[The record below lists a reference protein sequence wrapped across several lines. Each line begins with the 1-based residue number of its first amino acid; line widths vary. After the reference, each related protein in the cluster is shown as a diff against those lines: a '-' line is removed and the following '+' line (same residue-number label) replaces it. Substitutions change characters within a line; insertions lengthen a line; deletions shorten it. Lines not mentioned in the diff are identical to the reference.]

1 LKRLNQPTEFI
12 KTELRQQENNLIAFN
27 NVSFFYPKRE
37 LFKDVSF
44 KIEKGEFAF
53 LIGESG
59 MGKTTLL
66 RMINM
71 ELPPQAG
78 DVQVFN
84 FSSRTIKK
92 PEIPLLRR
100 KIGFVF
106 QDYKLLN
113 DRNVFDNVALPLFL
127 AGDKPEVVKK
137 KVFNILNEVGVFEAY
152 KRFPQELSGGEQQ
165 RVSIARAMVNEPYIL
180 IADEPTGNLD
190 PFVSFEIIKLL
201 LNINYKGT
209 AVFMATHNYDIVRK
223 LKGKRLMQIKDKKV
237 FDVVIK
243 E

>member
-1 LKRLNQPTEFI
+1 MSFSYPTKEI
-12 KTELRQQENNLIAFN
+12 
-27 NVSFFYPKRE
+27 
-37 LFKDVSF
+37 FKDVSF
-44 KIEKGEFAF
+44 KIDKSEFVF

-71 ELPPQAG
+71 ELIPQSG
-78 DVQVFN
+78 DVEVVN
-84 FSSRTIKK
+84 FSSKTIKK
-92 PEIPLLRR
+92 PEVPLLRR

-106 QDYKLLN
+106 QDFKLLN

-127 AGDKPEVVKK
+127 AGEKPDVIKK
-137 KVFNILNEVGVFEAY
+137 KVFNILNEVGVFDSY
-152 KRFPQELSGGEQQ
+152 KKIPEELSGGEQQ
-165 RVSIARAMVNEPYIL
+165 RVSIARAIVNEPYIL

-209 AVFMATHNYDIVRK
+209 AVFMATHNYEIVKK
-223 LKGKRLMQIKDKKV
+223 LKSKRLLQIKDKKI

>member
-1 LKRLNQPTEFI
+1 MISFENISFSYPS
-12 KTELRQQENNLIAFN
+12 KT
-27 NVSFFYPKRE
+27 

-59 MGKTTLL
+59 TGKTTLL

-71 ELPPQAG
+71 ELFPQKG
-78 DVQVFN
+78 DLTVCDSL
-84 FSSRTIKK
+84 SSKIKK

-106 QDYKLLN
+106 QDYKLLD
-113 DRNVFDNVALPLFL
+113 DRNVFDNVALPLHL
-127 AGDKPEVVKK
+127 AGMKPEVIKK
-137 KVFNILNEVGVFEAY
+137 KVFNVLNEVGVFDSFR
-152 KRFPQELSGGEQQ
+152 KVPKELSGGEQQ
-165 RVSIARAMVNEPYIL
+165 RVSIARAIVNEPYIL

-190 PFVSFEIIKLL
+190 PFVSFEIVKLL

-209 AVFMATHNYDIVRK
+209 AVFMATHNYEIVKK
-223 LKGKRLMQIKDKKV
+223 LKSKRIMQIKDKNV
-237 FDVVIK
+237 FEVVIK

>member
-1 LKRLNQPTEFI
+1 MIEFKNI
-12 KTELRQQENNLIAFN
+12 QF
-27 NVSFFYPKRE
+27 SYPAKE
-37 LFKDVSF
+37 LFSDVSF
-44 KIEKGEFAF
+44 KIDKGEFVF

-59 MGKTTLL
+59 MGKTSLL

-71 ELPPQAG
+71 ELFPQAG
-78 DVQVFN
+78 ELIVYG
-84 FSSRTIKK
+84 FSSKNIKK
-92 PEIPLLRR
+92 PEIPVLRR

-113 DRNVFDNVALPLFL
+113 DRDVFENVALPLYL
-127 AGDKPEVVKK
+127 SGMKPDVIKK
-137 KVFNILNEVGVFEAY
+137 KVFNVLNEVGVFDSY
-152 KRFPQELSGGEQQ
+152 KKMPHELSGGEQQ
-165 RVSIARAMVNEPYIL
+165 RVSIARAIVNEPYIL

-209 AVFMATHNYDIVRK
+209 AVFIATHNYDIVRR
-223 LKGKRLMQIKDKKV
+223 LKSKRLLQIKDKKV
-237 FDVVIK
+237 LDVVIK

>member
-1 LKRLNQPTEFI
+1 
-12 KTELRQQENNLIAFN
+12 LISFSNVAF
-27 NVSFFYPKRE
+27 SYPKRD
-37 LFKDVSF
+37 LFREVNF
-44 KIEKGEFAF
+44 TIEKGEFAF

-59 MGKTTLL
+59 SGKTTIL

-71 ELPPQAG
+71 ELPPSAG
-78 DVQVFN
+78 EVGVFE
-84 FSSRTIKK
+84 FSSSTIKK
-92 PEIPLLRR
+92 PEIPILRR

-113 DRNVFDNVALPLFL
+113 DRNVFDNVALPLYL
-127 AGDKPEVVKK
+127 GGDKPDIIKK
-137 KVFNILNEVGVFEAY
+137 KVFNILNEVGVFESY
-152 KRFPQELSGGEQQ
+152 KKMPKELSGGEQQ

-209 AVFMATHNYDIVRK
+209 AVFMATHNYDIVKK
-223 LKGKRLMQIKDKKV
+223 LKSKRLMQIKDKKV
-237 FDVVIK
+237 FDVIIK

>member
-1 LKRLNQPTEFI
+1 MISFNKVYFSYPTKEIFREI
-12 KTELRQQENNLIAFN
+12 
-27 NVSFFYPKRE
+27 SFSI
-37 LFKDVSF
+37 D
-44 KIEKGEFAF
+44 KGEFVF

-59 MGKTTLL
+59 TGKTTLL

-71 ELPPQAG
+71 ELVPAQG
-78 DVQVFN
+78 EITVSEYN
-84 FSSRTIKK
+84 SRTIKK
-92 PEIPLLRR
+92 PEVPLLRR

-106 QDYKLLN
+106 QDYKLLD
-113 DRNVFDNVALPLFL
+113 DRDVFDNVALPLYL
-127 AGDKPEVVKK
+127 AGIKPDVVKK
-137 KVFNILNEVGVFEAY
+137 KVFNVLNEVGVFESY
-152 KRFPQELSGGEQQ
+152 KRMPFELSGGEQQ
-165 RVSIARAMVNEPYIL
+165 RVSIARAIVNEPFIL

-209 AVFMATHNYDIVRK
+209 AVLMATHNYEIVRK
-223 LKGKRLMQIKDKKV
+223 LKSKRLMQIKDKKI

>member
-1 LKRLNQPTEFI
+1 MIE
-12 KTELRQQENNLIAFN
+12 FN
-27 NVSFFYPKRE
+27 NITFKYPSKE
-37 LFKDVSF
+37 LFREVTF
-44 KIEKGEFAF
+44 KIDKGEFAF

-59 MGKTTLL
+59 TGKTSLL

-71 ELPPQAG
+71 ELIPQAG
-78 DVQVFN
+78 EVQVFN
-84 FSSRTIKK
+84 FSSKNIRK
-92 PEIPLLRR
+92 PEVPIVRR

-113 DRNVFDNVALPLFL
+113 DRNVFDNVALPLYL
-127 AGDKPEVVKK
+127 AGEKPDIIKK
-137 KVFNILNEVGVFEAY
+137 KVFNILNEVGVFDSY
-152 KRFPQELSGGEQQ
+152 RRLPQELSGGEQQ

-209 AVFMATHNYDIVRK
+209 AVFMATHNYDIVKK
-223 LKGKRLMQIKDKKV
+223 LKSKRLMQIKDKKV

>member
-1 LKRLNQPTEFI
+1 LIEFKNI
-12 KTELRQQENNLIAFN
+12 GF
-27 NVSFFYPKRE
+27 SYPAKE
-37 LFKDVSF
+37 LFTDVSF
-44 KIEKGEFAF
+44 KIDKGEFVF

-59 MGKTTLL
+59 TGKTSLL

-71 ELPPQAG
+71 ELFAQQG
-78 DVQVFN
+78 ELIVYG
-84 FSSRTIKK
+84 FSSKIIKK
-92 PEIPLLRR
+92 PEVPVLRR

-113 DRNVFDNVALPLFL
+113 DRDVFENVALPLYL
-127 AGDKPEVVKK
+127 QGLKPDVIKK
-137 KVFNILNEVGVFEAY
+137 KVFNVLNEVGVFDSY
-152 KRFPQELSGGEQQ
+152 KKMPNELSGGEQQ
-165 RVSIARAMVNEPYIL
+165 RVSIARAIVNEPYIL

-209 AVFMATHNYDIVRK
+209 AVFIATHNYDIVRR
-223 LKGKRLMQIKDKKV
+223 LKSKRLLQIKDKKV
-237 FDVVIK
+237 MDVVIK

>member
-1 LKRLNQPTEFI
+1 MIDFKNI
-12 KTELRQQENNLIAFN
+12 
-27 NVSFFYPKRE
+27 SFSYPGKE
-37 LFKDVSF
+37 LFNDVSF
-44 KIEKGEFAF
+44 KIDKGEFVF

-59 MGKTTLL
+59 TGKTSLL

-71 ELPPQAG
+71 ELFPQLG
-78 DVQVFN
+78 ELVVYG
-84 FSSRTIKK
+84 FSSKTIKR
-92 PEIPLLRR
+92 PEIPVLRR

-113 DRNVFDNVALPLFL
+113 DRDVFENVALPLYL
-127 AGDKPEVVKK
+127 AGMKPDVIKK
-137 KVFNILNEVGVFEAY
+137 KVFNVLSEVGVFDSY
-152 KRFPQELSGGEQQ
+152 KKMPFELSGGEQQ
-165 RVSIARAMVNEPYIL
+165 RVSIARAIVNEPYIL

-209 AVFMATHNYDIVRK
+209 AVFIATHNYDIVRR
-223 LKGKRLMQIKDKKV
+223 LKSKRLLQIKDKKV
-237 FDVVIK
+237 LDVVIK

>member
-1 LKRLNQPTEFI
+1 MIN
-12 KTELRQQENNLIAFN
+12 FN
-27 NVSFFYPKRE
+27 NITFSYPNKE
-37 LFKDVSF
+37 LFKEVTF
-44 KIEKGEFAF
+44 KIDKGEFVF

-59 MGKTTLL
+59 MGKTSLL

-71 ELPPQAG
+71 EIHPQEG
-78 DVQVFN
+78 EVVVYGFN
-84 FSSRTIKK
+84 SRHIKK

-113 DRNVFDNVALPLFL
+113 DRDVFENVALPLYL
-127 AGDKPEVVKK
+127 AGMKPDVIKK
-137 KVFNILNEVGVFEAY
+137 KVYNILNEVGVFDSY
-152 KRFPQELSGGEQQ
+152 KKMPLELSGGEQQ

-190 PFVSFEIIKLL
+190 PFVSFEIVKLL
-201 LNINYKGT
+201 LNINLKGT
-209 AVFMATHNYDIVRK
+209 AVFIATHNYDIVRR
-223 LKGKRLMQIKDKKV
+223 LKSKRLLQIKDKKV
-237 FDVVIK
+237 LDVVIK

>member
-1 LKRLNQPTEFI
+1 M
-12 KTELRQQENNLIAFN
+12 
-27 NVSFFYPKRE
+27 
-37 LFKDVSF
+37 FKEVTF
-44 KIEKGEFAF
+44 KIDKGEFVF

-59 MGKTTLL
+59 TGKTSLL

-71 ELPPQAG
+71 ELHPQQG
-78 DVQVFN
+78 EVVVYGFN
-84 FSSRTIKK
+84 SRFIKK
-92 PEIPLLRR
+92 PEIPMLRR

-113 DRNVFDNVALPLFL
+113 DRDVFENVALPLYL
-127 AGDKPEVVKK
+127 AGMKPDVIKK
-137 KVFNILNEVGVFEAY
+137 KVFNILSEVGVFDSY
-152 KRFPQELSGGEQQ
+152 KKMPLELSGGEQQ

-201 LNINYKGT
+201 LNINLKGT
-209 AVFMATHNYDIVRK
+209 AVFIATHNYDIVRR
-223 LKGKRLMQIKDKKV
+223 LKSKRLLQIKDKKV
-237 FDVVIK
+237 LDVVIK

>member
-1 LKRLNQPTEFI
+1 MISFENISFSYPSK
-12 KTELRQQENNLIAFN
+12 EL
-27 NVSFFYPKRE
+27 Y
-37 LFKDVSF
+37 KDVSF

-59 MGKTTLL
+59 TGKTTLL

-71 ELPPQAG
+71 ELFPQKG
-78 DVQVFN
+78 DLIVYG
-84 FSSRTIKK
+84 FSAKSIKK
-92 PEIPLLRR
+92 PEIPVLRR

-106 QDYKLLN
+106 QDYKLLD
-113 DRNVFDNVALPLFL
+113 DRNVFDNVALPLYL
-127 AGDKPEVVKK
+127 SGMKPELIKK
-137 KVFNILNEVGVFEAY
+137 KVFNILNEVGVFDSY
-152 KRFPQELSGGEQQ
+152 KKMPRELSGGEQQ
-165 RVSIARAMVNEPYIL
+165 RVSIARAIVNEHYIL

-209 AVFMATHNYDIVRK
+209 AVFMATHNYEIVRK
-223 LKGKRLMQIKDKKV
+223 LKSKRLMQIKDKKI

>member
-1 LKRLNQPTEFI
+1 
-12 KTELRQQENNLIAFN
+12 LITFSH
-27 NVSFFYPKRE
+27 VTYYYPKKE
-37 LFKDVSF
+37 LFKDVNF
-44 KIEKGEFAF
+44 KIDKGEFAF

-59 MGKTTLL
+59 TGKTTLL

-71 ELPPQAG
+71 ELPPQSG
-78 DVQVFN
+78 EIMVFN
-84 FSSRTIKK
+84 FNSNSIKK
-92 PEIPLLRR
+92 PEVPLLRR

-127 AGDKPEVVKK
+127 AGEKPEIVKK
-137 KVFNILNEVGVFEAY
+137 KVYNVLNEVGVFDSY
-152 KRFPQELSGGEQQ
+152 KKMPLELSGGEQQ

-209 AVFMATHNYDIVRK
+209 AVFMATHNYEIVRK
-223 LKGKRLMQIKDKKV
+223 LKSKRLMQIKDKKI

>member
-1 LKRLNQPTEFI
+1 MI
-12 KTELRQQENNLIAFN
+12 
-27 NVSFFYPKRE
+27 SFDNISFSYPSKD
-37 LFKDVSF
+37 LFSDVSF
-44 KIEKGEFAF
+44 KIDKGEFVF

-59 MGKTTLL
+59 TGKTSLL

-71 ELPPQAG
+71 EIFPKAG
-78 DVQVFN
+78 EVVVYGFN
-84 FSSRTIKK
+84 SRHIKP
-92 PEIPLLRR
+92 PEIPVLRR

-113 DRNVFDNVALPLFL
+113 DRDVFENVALPLYL
-127 AGDKPEVVKK
+127 SGVKPDVIKK
-137 KVFNILNEVGVFEAY
+137 KVFNVLNEVGVFDSY
-152 KRFPQELSGGEQQ
+152 KKMPNELSGGEQQ
-165 RVSIARAMVNEPYIL
+165 RVSIARAIVNEPYIL

-209 AVFMATHNYDIVRK
+209 AVFIATHNYDIVRR
-223 LKGKRLMQIKDKKV
+223 LKSKRLLQIKDKKV
-237 FDVVIK
+237 LDVVIK

>member
-1 LKRLNQPTEFI
+1 MI
-12 KTELRQQENNLIAFN
+12 SFN
-27 NVSFFYPKRE
+27 NVSFFYPKKE
-37 LFKDVSF
+37 LFKDVTF
-44 KIEKGEFAF
+44 KIEKGEFSF

-59 MGKTTLL
+59 TGKTTLL

-78 DVQVFN
+78 EVNVFN
-84 FSSRTIKK
+84 FSSKTIKR
-92 PEIPLLRR
+92 PEIPVVRR

-113 DRNVFDNVALPLFL
+113 DRDVFDNVALPLYL
-127 AGDKPEVVKK
+127 AGEKPDIIKK
-137 KVFNILNEVGVFEAY
+137 KVFNILNEVGIFDSY
-152 KRFPQELSGGEQQ
+152 RKMPLELSGGEQQ

-209 AVFMATHNYDIVRK
+209 AVFMATHNYDIVKK
-223 LKGKRLMQIKDKKV
+223 LKSKRLMQIKDKKV

>member
-1 LKRLNQPTEFI
+1 MINFNGISFSYPT
-12 KTELRQQENNLIAFN
+12 
-27 NVSFFYPKRE
+27 RE
-37 LFKDVSF
+37 LFQDVSF
-44 KIEKGEFAF
+44 TIDKGEFVF

-59 MGKTTLL
+59 MGKTSLL

-71 ELPPQAG
+71 ELFPQNG
-78 DVQVFN
+78 EVVVYG
-84 FSSRTIKK
+84 FSSKHIKK
-92 PEIPLLRR
+92 PEIPVLRR

-113 DRNVFDNVALPLFL
+113 DRDVFENVALPLYL
-127 AGDKPEVVKK
+127 SGVKPDVIKK
-137 KVFNILNEVGVFEAY
+137 KVYNVLNEVGVFDSY
-152 KRFPQELSGGEQQ
+152 KKMPHELSGGEQQ
-165 RVSIARAMVNEPYIL
+165 RVSIARAIVNEPYIL

-209 AVFMATHNYDIVRK
+209 AVFIATHNYDIVRR
-223 LKGKRLMQIKDKKV
+223 LKSKRLLQIKDKKV
-237 FDVVIK
+237 LDVVIK

>member
-1 LKRLNQPTEFI
+1 MI
-12 KTELRQQENNLIAFN
+12 SFN
-27 NVSFFYPKRE
+27 GISFSYPSKD
-37 LFKDVSF
+37 LFNDVSF
-44 KIEKGEFAF
+44 SIDSGEFVF

-59 MGKTTLL
+59 TGKTTLL

-71 ELPPQAG
+71 ELFPKTG
-78 DVQVFN
+78 EVVVYGN
-84 FSSRTIKK
+84 NSRTIKK
-92 PEIPLLRR
+92 PEVPVLRR

-113 DRNVFDNVALPLFL
+113 DRDVFENVALPLYL
-127 AGDKPEVVKK
+127 SGVKPDAIKK
-137 KVFNILNEVGVFEAY
+137 KVLNVLNEVGVLDSY
-152 KRFPQELSGGEQQ
+152 KKMPQELSGGEQQ
-165 RVSIARAMVNEPYIL
+165 RVSIARAIVNEPYIL

-209 AVFMATHNYDIVRK
+209 AVFIATHNYEIVRR
-223 LKGKRLMQIKDKKV
+223 LKSKRLLQIKDKKV
-237 FDVVIK
+237 LDVVIK

>member
-1 LKRLNQPTEFI
+1 MI
-12 KTELRQQENNLIAFN
+12 
-27 NVSFFYPKRE
+27 SFQNISFSYPSKE
-37 LFKDVSF
+37 LFKDVSL
-44 KIEKGEFAF
+44 KIDKGEFAF

-59 MGKTTLL
+59 TGKTTLL

-71 ELPPQAG
+71 ELFPQKG
-78 DVQVFN
+78 DVIVCESN
-84 FSSRTIKK
+84 SRNIKK

-113 DRNVFDNVALPLFL
+113 DRNVFDNVALPLYL
-127 AGDKPEVVKK
+127 AGMSPDSVKK
-137 KVFNILNEVGVFEAY
+137 KVFNVLNEVGVFDSY
-152 KRFPQELSGGEQQ
+152 KRMPQELSGGEQQ
-165 RVSIARAMVNEPYIL
+165 RVSIARAIVNEPYIL

-190 PFVSFEIIKLL
+190 PFVSFEIVKLL

-209 AVFMATHNYDIVRK
+209 AVFMATHNYEIVRK
-223 LKGKRLMQIKDKKV
+223 LKSKRLMQIKDKKI
-237 FDVVIK
+237 FDVMIK

>member
-1 LKRLNQPTEFI
+1 MINFDGISFSYPSK
-12 KTELRQQENNLIAFN
+12 ELFN
-27 NVSFFYPKRE
+27 NISFT
-37 LFKDVSF
+37 
-44 KIEKGEFAF
+44 IEKGEFVF

-59 MGKTTLL
+59 TGKTTLL

-71 ELPPQAG
+71 ELFP
-78 DVQVFN
+78 
-84 FSSRTIKK
+84 SSGEVVVYGYNSKTIKK

-113 DRNVFDNVALPLFL
+113 DRDVFENVALPLYL
-127 AGDKPEVVKK
+127 AGLKPDIIKK
-137 KVFNILNEVGVFEAY
+137 KVFNILNEVGVFDSY
-152 KRFPQELSGGEQQ
+152 KKLPVELSGGEQQ

-201 LNINYKGT
+201 LNINLKGT
-209 AVFMATHNYDIVRK
+209 AVFIATHNYDIVKR
-223 LKGKRLMQIKDKKV
+223 LKGKRLLQIKDKKV
-237 FDVVIK
+237 LDVVIK
-243 E
+243 EQG

>member
-1 LKRLNQPTEFI
+1 
-12 KTELRQQENNLIAFN
+12 LINFN
-27 NVSFFYPKRE
+27 NISYAYPSKE
-37 LFKDVSF
+37 LFTDVTF
-44 KIEKGEFAF
+44 QIDKGEFVF

-59 MGKTTLL
+59 TGKTTLL

-71 ELPPQAG
+71 ELFPQAG
-78 DVQVFN
+78 ELVVYGFN
-84 FSSRTIKK
+84 SKHIKR
-92 PEIPLLRR
+92 PEIPVLRR

-106 QDYKLLN
+106 QDYKLLD
-113 DRNVFDNVALPLFL
+113 DRDVFENVALPLYL
-127 AGDKPEVVKK
+127 SGMKPDLIKK
-137 KVFNILNEVGVFEAY
+137 KVYNVLNEVGVFDSY
-152 KRFPQELSGGEQQ
+152 KKMPHELSGGEQQ

-209 AVFMATHNYDIVRK
+209 AVFIATHNYDIVRR
-223 LKGKRLMQIKDKKV
+223 LKSKRLLQIKDKKV
-237 FDVVIK
+237 LEVVIK